1 MSYSQYPFNIFN
13 QDLLAEQMRQQM
25 IINEQIRHQ
34 NEQLNYILE
43 MKKALNDFCNA
54 AKKVSPD
61 YQQYA
66 MEEIILGILKQAEE
80 Y

>member
-34 NEQLNYILE
+34 NEQLSHVFE
-43 MKKALNDFCNA
+43 MKKAINDFCSA

-61 YQQYA
+61 YQQCA
-66 MEEIILGILKQAEE
+66 MEVAMAEILKQAGDS
-80 Y
+80 

>member
-1 MSYSQYPFNIFN
+1 MSYSQYPYTIFN

-43 MKKALNDFCNA
+43 MKKALNDFCKA

-61 YQQYA
+61 YQPYA
-66 MEEIILGILKQAEE
+66 LNIIMAEILKQAGE
-80 Y
+80 

>member
-43 MKKALNDFCNA
+43 MKKALNDFCSA

-66 MEEIILGILKQAEE
+66 MEVIMVEILKQAGDR
-80 Y
+80 

>member
-1 MSYSQYPFNIFN
+1 MSYSQYPYNIFN

-34 NEQLNYILE
+34 NEQLTHIFE
-43 MKKALNDFCNA
+43 MKKAINDFCSA
-54 AKKVSPD
+54 AKKVSPE

-66 MEEIILGILKQAEE
+66 MSVIMAEILNQAGEP
-80 Y
+80 

>member
-1 MSYSQYPFNIFN
+1 
-13 QDLLAEQMRQQM
+13 M

-43 MKKALNDFCNA
+43 MKKAISDFCCA

-66 MEEIILGILKQAEE
+66 MEVIMTEILKQAGEQ
-80 Y
+80 

>member
-1 MSYSQYPFNIFN
+1 MSYNQYPFNIFN

-43 MKKALNDFCNA
+43 MKKAISDFCCA

-66 MEEIILGILKQAEE
+66 MEVIMTEILKQAGEQ
-80 Y
+80 